1 MRNYIGVSNIV
12 KGQKIMLIVTLI
24 LISIL
29 FISTDLTSESLPLY
43 IIFPFACICFNL
55 WASRFFSIYVE
66 DKNFVINN
74 LYYKKIIIPINE
86 FKEIR
91 PFISLAGGYKIVF
104 KNGRKF
110 LFSQGS
116 TTRAKYYY
124 TLEFSKYIED
134 VTAEIKGLTG
144 KE

>member
-74 LYYKKIIIPINE
+74 LYYKKIIA
-86 FKEIR
+86 R
-91 PFISLAGGYKIVF
+91 
-104 KNGRKF
+104 
-110 LFSQGS
+110 
-116 TTRAKYYY
+116 
-124 TLEFSKYIED
+124 
-134 VTAEIKGLTG
+134 
-144 KE
+144 